1 MNVKDLILYQP
12 AEELAM
18 AFADRLGIDPERREK
33 AAQRMLRLIL
43 TLHGMEPCKTGH
55 LLLGIY
61 HFDADGEFLDPCLYD
76 KKEII
81 TEFDPASAF
90 SQLKDPSQIDA
101 LDDDTAERLAHIRFR
116 PESYGFELSPWNEI
130 LGFEVD
136 ADNVQAVGAAALC
149 LEILYEMTFFG
160 FEEEQVEAERQRVY
174 EAVRES
180 EEIRKLPEEEQEK
193 HFIPAERIFTE
204 FNVPERTEKEQ
215 QADHRRL
222 CREVLSNNMRTYQAL
237 RAYVSRNRS
246 NAQLSLESFECRH

>member
-1 MNVKDLILYQP
+1 M
-12 AEELAM
+12 
-18 AFADRLGIDPERREK
+18 
-33 AAQRMLRLIL
+33 
-43 TLHGMEPCKTGH
+43 
-55 LLLGIY
+55 
-61 HFDADGEFLDPCLYD
+61 
-76 KKEII
+76 
-81 TEFDPASAF
+81 
-90 SQLKDPSQIDA
+90 
-101 LDDDTAERLAHIRFR
+101 
-116 PESYGFELSPWNEI
+116 
-130 LGFEVD
+130 
-136 ADNVQAVGAAALC
+136 QAVGAAALC

-237 RAYVSRNRS
+237 RAYISRNRS